1 MTDFI
6 FFGDLGAVDFYK
18 KLNSADKA
26 MRNKYLSY
34 VKSSAVNSELEQTNK
49 FSLQMFYTAEL
60 ENVYYSEKSDCFI
73 VADIENNNVYLHSVL
88 YKNYI
93 PLFKKTYTL
102 FLTKPNSLA
111 SFKFDF

>member
-1 MTDFI
+1 MRILSFWRPR
-6 FFGDLGAVDFYK
+6 AVDFYKKLGFKTINQYTCKIKDEIIANMCFTDDFK

-60 ENVYYSEKSDCFI
+60 EN
-73 VADIENNNVYLHSVL
+73 LQ
-88 YKNYI
+88 
-93 PLFKKTYTL
+93 
-102 FLTKPNSLA
+102 
-111 SFKFDF
+111 

>member
-1 MTDFI
+1 MQICFTD
-6 FFGDLGAVDFYK
+6 DFK
-18 KLNSADKA
+18 KPNSADKA

-73 VADIENNNVYLHSVL
+73 VTDIENNNVYLHSVL

-93 PLFKKTYTL
+93 TLFLKTYSL
-102 FLTKPNSLA
+102 FLTKANSLA

>member
-1 MTDFI
+1 MCFTD
-6 FFGDLGAVDFYK
+6 DFK

-73 VADIENNNVYLHSVL
+73 GADIKNNNVYLHSVL

-93 PLFKKTYTL
+93 TL
-102 FLTKPNSLA
+102 FLKKLTHFS
-111 SFKFDF
+111 

>member
-1 MTDFI
+1 
-6 FFGDLGAVDFYK
+6 
-18 KLNSADKA
+18 

-49 FSLQMFYTAEL
+49 FSLQMFYIAEL

-73 VADIENNNVYLHSVL
+73 GADIENNNVYLHSVL

-93 PLFKKTYTL
+93 PLFLKNLHTFIDKA
-102 FLTKPNSLA
+102 KSLA
-111 SFKFDF
+111 SFKFDC

>member
-1 MTDFI
+1 
-6 FFGDLGAVDFYK
+6 
-18 KLNSADKA
+18 

-49 FSLQMFYTAEL
+49 FSLQMFYTAKL

-73 VADIENNNVYLHSVL
+73 VADIENNNVYLYSVL

-93 PLFKKTYTL
+93 PLFLKTYTL
-102 FLTKPNSLA
+102 FLTKPTFNCIIKALKVQYPSAFIRMKKSVIIEFLP
-111 SFKFDF
+111 KH

>member
-1 MTDFI
+1 MCFTD
-6 FFGDLGAVDFYK
+6 DFK

-34 VKSSAVNSELEQTNK
+34 VKSSAVNS
-49 FSLQMFYTAEL
+49 EL

-93 PLFKKTYTL
+93 PLFLKNLHTFLDKAKK
-102 FLTKPNSLA
+102 FG
-111 SFKFDF
+111 KFQI

>member
-1 MTDFI
+1 
-6 FFGDLGAVDFYK
+6 
-18 KLNSADKA
+18 

-49 FSLQMFYTAEL
+49 FSLQMFYTVEL

-93 PLFKKTYTL
+93 PLFLKNLHTFLDKAKK
-102 FLTKPNSLA
+102 FG
-111 SFKFDF
+111 KFQI

>member
-1 MTDFI
+1 
-6 FFGDLGAVDFYK
+6 
-18 KLNSADKA
+18 
-26 MRNKYLSY
+26 MRNIYLSY
-34 VKSSAVNSELEQTNK
+34 VKSSSVNSELEHTNK

-93 PLFKKTYTL
+93 PLFLKNLHTFRDKAKK
-102 FLTKPNSLA
+102 FG
-111 SFKFDF
+111 KFQI

>member
-1 MTDFI
+1 
-6 FFGDLGAVDFYK
+6 
-18 KLNSADKA
+18 

-93 PLFKKTYTL
+93 PLFL
-102 FLTKPNSLA
+102 NSNLLNNIYIII
-111 SFKFDF
+111 FPRRFFQEPIYQGF

>member
-1 MTDFI
+1 MCFTD
-6 FFGDLGAVDFYK
+6 DFK

-60 ENVYYSEKSDCFI
+60 ENITVKNRIALSLQTLKTTMYICTVCF
-73 VADIENNNVYLHSVL
+73 
-88 YKNYI
+88 
-93 PLFKKTYTL
+93 
-102 FLTKPNSLA
+102 TKIT
-111 SFKFDF
+111 FRYF

>member
-1 MTDFI
+1 
-6 FFGDLGAVDFYK
+6 
-18 KLNSADKA
+18 

-73 VADIENNNVYLHSVL
+73 VADIENNNVYLHSLL
-88 YKNYI
+88 YKNNI
-93 PLFKKTYTL
+93 PLFLKNLHTFREKAKK
-102 FLTKPNSLA
+102 FG
-111 SFKFDF
+111 KFQI

>member
-1 MTDFI
+1 MCFTD
-6 FFGDLGAVDFYK
+6 DFK
-18 KLNSADKA
+18 KPNSADKA

-93 PLFKKTYTL
+93 TL
-102 FLTKPNSLA
+102 FLKNLHTFIDKA
-111 SFKFDF
+111 KKFGKF

>member
-1 MTDFI
+1 
-6 FFGDLGAVDFYK
+6 
-18 KLNSADKA
+18 

-34 VKSSAVNSELEQTNK
+34 LKSSVVNSELEQTNK
-49 FSLQMFYTAEL
+49 FSLQMFYTAKL

-93 PLFKKTYTL
+93 TL
-102 FLTKPNSLA
+102 FLKNLHTFIDKA
-111 SFKFDF
+111 KKFGKFQI

>member
-1 MTDFI
+1 MQRNSGGCFTD
-6 FFGDLGAVDFYK
+6 DFK

-73 VADIENNNVYLHSVL
+73 VADIENNNVYLFAQCALQKLHST
-88 YKNYI
+88 I
-93 PLFKKTYTL
+93 FKK
-102 FLTKPNSLA
+102 LTHFS
-111 SFKFDF
+111 

>member
-1 MTDFI
+1 MCFTD
-6 FFGDLGAVDFYK
+6 DFK

-60 ENVYYSEKSDCFI
+60 EN
-73 VADIENNNVYLHSVL
+73 LQ
-88 YKNYI
+88 
-93 PLFKKTYTL
+93 
-102 FLTKPNSLA
+102 
-111 SFKFDF
+111 

>member
-1 MTDFI
+1 
-6 FFGDLGAVDFYK
+6 
-18 KLNSADKA
+18 

-49 FSLQMFYTAEL
+49 FSLQMFYTAKF

-73 VADIENNNVYLHSVL
+73 GADIENNNVYLHSVL

-93 PLFKKTYTL
+93 TL
-102 FLTKPNSLA
+102 FLKNLHTFFDKA
-111 SFKFDF
+111 KKFGKFQI